1 MLVSSRRTDRLIIIV
16 GAKGEARIVD
26 VRGNMVW
33 PEISAPRPIPIH
45 RKELYEAI
53 NRETADKT
61 TVKYVEQTNSDD
73 I

>member
-26 VRGNMVW
+26 VRGDMVW

-45 RKELYEAI
+45 RKDLYEAI
-53 NRETADKT
+53 SRETADKT
-61 TVKYVEQTNSDD
+61 RLMLISSS
-73 I
+73 